1 MLYCNKNQKLKAPTE
16 RMILNYMD
24 VFFEQIIKRK
34 RRGAEAVV
42 RIMFIII
49 TILVILLMLYVA
61 IFHLFGAFSGLFLL
75 GAFGIAI
82 AAYFYLLSLNI
93 EYEYSLT
100 NGFLDID
107 KISGKRKRRR
117 MLSTSCKEFEEFGSY
132 DVDKQR
138 LAQRA
143 FDFKV
148 LPANLRDTGL
158 YYAVIRKDGYG
169 TGLLVF
175 QPNEKILS
183 GLKKFIPRS
192 VQKDVLSGY

>member
-1 MLYCNKNQKLKAPTE
+1 
-16 RMILNYMD
+16 
-24 VFFEQIIKRK
+24 
-34 RRGAEAVV
+34 
-42 RIMFIII
+42 
-49 TILVILLMLYVA
+49 
-61 IFHLFGAFSGLFLL
+61 
-75 GAFGIAI
+75 
-82 AAYFYLLSLNI
+82 
-93 EYEYSLT
+93 
-100 NGFLDID
+100 
-107 KISGKRKRRR
+107 

-138 LAQRA
+138 LTQRA